1 MNYRIVILLIIFLF
15 LMQPAFPQRPDDSRV
30 ITLDQGWSFGPEG
43 ESRSYP
49 ATVPGTVHADLLR
62 NGLLDDPF
70 YGKNEEK
77 VKWVEEKDW
86 CYTTTFTVD
95 RTTRERYSHA
105 RLIFEGL
112 DTFAR
117 IFLNGKPVMQTD
129 NMFVA
134 WEKEVKPLLVA
145 GENTLTVHFTSP
157 LKAVEPIY
165 RQTGIDYP
173 ADNDHSTPHLSV
185 YARKAPYHYG
195 WDWGIRLVGCGIW
208 RPARLLLYNGLR
220 IDDAF
225 TRTLHVD
232 NDRAELSTDL
242 FVVNENSR
250 PVESVEVRFVLS
262 HAGCEAAHWCRECT
276 LQPGE
281 NRITLPAEVAHPKLW
296 QPNGW
301 GEAHLYDVEIT
312 LVKGGTQL
320 SSRRYQ
326 TGIRTIE
333 FINEPDKL
341 GRNFYFRINGRP
353 LFAKGTNY
361 IPQDIILPR
370 VTPADYERLFRDMK
384 ESHMNMVRVWGGG
397 VYEEELFYRLAD
409 RYGILVWQD
418 FMFACSAYPGDT
430 AFLGNVAREARYNIR
445 RLRNHP
451 SLALWCGNNEIYEG
465 LKYWGWNHRYPAETF
480 EQMRRDYHTL
490 FRDTL
495 AECVR
500 RYDPQRSYI
509 HTSPDSANWGR
520 PATQTQGDIHY
531 WGIWYGR
538 EMFDAMDTLSLR
550 FVSEFGF
557 ESFPEMKT
565 LRTFAGPDDL
575 HIGSEVMTHRQKSS
589 IGNELIQEYMQ
600 NYYRMPRT
608 FDDFVYLGLLLQGHG
623 IAHGIETNRR
633 QRPVCMGSLYWQL
646 NDSWPAISWSAI
658 DYYKN
663 KKALYYHARD
673 AFAPLMLSTTVQS
686 DSLSV
691 YTLSDRIDR
700 IDQARITI
708 GLQDFY
714 GKELNTV
721 SFACDI
727 EPNAT
732 RHIATLS
739 LANLLGGWKKNEVLL
754 TLRIEHQ
761 GETLFDGHKFLTV
774 PKELNLPRPHLTQT
788 VETTPLGVT
797 LTLTTDCLAKD
808 VFIEIPTQGADLSD
822 NFFDLLPGERK
833 VVTIDGAD
841 ITPEAVTRIRIR
853 TLTDT
858 YEGDT
863 K

>member
-1 MNYRIVILLIIFLF
+1 MKHRIVILLILLLIA
-15 LMQPAFPQRPDDSRV
+15 MQPTHSQTTPDNTRV
-30 ITLDQGWSFGPEG
+30 IELDRRWNFAAEG
-43 ESRSYP
+43 DSLSYP
-49 ATVPGTVHADLLR
+49 AVVPGTVHADLLR
-62 NGLLDDPF
+62 NGLLDNPF
-70 YGKNEEK
+70 YGTNEEK
-77 VKWVEEKDW
+77 VAWVETKGW
-86 CYTTTFTVD
+86 SYTTTFTVD
-95 RTTRERYSHA
+95 ADDLARYSCA

-117 IFLNGKPVMQTD
+117 IVLNGEPVMQTD

-134 WEKEVKPLLVA
+134 WEKEVRDKIVA
-145 GENTLTVHFTSP
+145 GENTLTVHFASP

-173 ADNDHSTPHLSV
+173 ADNDRSTPHLSA

-208 RPARLLLYNGLR
+208 RPARLVLYDGCR

-225 TRTLHVD
+225 TRTLHID
-232 NDRAELSTDL
+232 NDRARLATDL
-242 FVVNENSR
+242 TIVNENR
-250 PVESVEVRFVLS
+250 QAAEGVEVLLTIAK
-262 HAGCEAAHWCRECT
+262 AGKKVAHSTRRCT

-281 NRITLPAEVAHPKLW
+281 NRIGFTSEIEQPQLW

-301 GEAHLYDVEIT
+301 GEAHLYDVDIT
-312 LVKGGTQL
+312 LVQNGRTLGSKH
-320 SSRRYQ
+320 YQ

-333 FINEPDKL
+333 FVNERDSL
-341 GRNFYFRINGRP
+341 GRNFYFRINGQP

-361 IPQDIILPR
+361 IPQDIILTR
-370 VTPADYERLFRDMK
+370 VTPDDYTRLFRAMK
-384 ESHMNMVRVWGGG
+384 QSHMNMVRVWGGG
-397 VYEEELFYRLAD
+397 VYEDELFYQLAD

-418 FMFACSAYPGDT
+418 FMFACSAYPGDPD
-430 AFLGNVAREARYNIR
+430 FLGNVAREARYNIR

-465 LKYWGWNHRYPAETF
+465 LKYWGWNRRYTPETF
-480 EQMRRDYHTL
+480 EKMRRDYHTL

-495 AECVR
+495 AAYVR

-531 WGIWYGR
+531 WGIWYGQ
-538 EMFDAMDTLSLR
+538 EMFDAMDTLQLR

-575 HIGSEVMTHRQKSS
+575 SIDSEVMTHRQKSS
-589 IGNELIQEYMQ
+589 IGNDLIKTYMQ
-600 NYYRMPRT
+600 HYYRMPRN

-623 IAHGIETNRR
+623 IAYGIETNRR

-673 AFAPLMLSTTVQS
+673 AFAPLMLSTFVCG
-686 DSLSV
+686 DSLEIHA
-691 YTLSDRIDR
+691 LSDRLDRLDRAQIVVGIDDFHGNR
-700 IDQARITI
+700 LNSVTLERTI
-708 GLQDFY
+708 R
-714 GKELNTV
+714 
-721 SFACDI
+721 
-727 EPNAT
+727 PNASQKM
-732 RHIATLS
+732 ATLA
-739 LANLLGGWKKNEVLL
+739 LANLLKGYPANEVLL
-754 TLRIEHQ
+754 TWQIHHDGKVLAR
-761 GETLFDGHKFLTV
+761 GHKFLV
-774 PKELNLPRPHLTQT
+774 LPKELKLPRPHLTKAI
-788 VETTPLGVT
+788 ETTPQGIT
-797 LTLTTDCLAKD
+797 LTLSTDCLAKD
-808 VFIEIPTQGADLSD
+808 VFIEIPTQGADFSD

-833 VVTIDGAD
+833 VVTIEGAN
-841 ITPEAVTRIRIR
+841 ITPDDIARIRIR

-858 YEGDT
+858 YEGE
-863 K
+863 